1 MKKQL
6 NIIFMGTPDFAVP
19 ALKAIHNSGCNIP
32 LVVTQPDRPKGRG
45 KKMISPPVK
54 IAALKLGLNVIQP
67 KSVNTDEFF
76 QTVKLLNPD
85 IFVVVAFGQILKKN
99 ILELP
104 FIAAVNIHAS
114 LLPKYRGAAPIQ
126 WIILNGEKE
135 TGVTT
140 MKMDTGLDTGDIL
153 LSSKI
158 KIQIDETAETLH
170 DKLSNLGADLIIET
184 ITGFENN
191 LLKPTTQD
199 HDNFS
204 YAPMLSKKDGQIDWH
219 QSADKI
225 DAFVRG
231 MTPWPGAFTFF
242 NEKRLKIFKCK
253 AIPDSINNIPNSNKT
268 NSPVPGEVIPGFQG
282 ELCISTGKGVLSIL
296 EIQGASGKRL
306 KIEDFLRGFKMPEG
320 SILHRKA

>member
-231 MTPWPGAFTFF
+231 MT
-242 NEKRLKIFKCK
+242 
-253 AIPDSINNIPNSNKT
+253 KT